1 MFLKAIVL
9 CNDAYYDQNKEPQ
22 GDPTET
28 ALLDF
33 AEKYNVLQDNLRK
46 IYMRV
51 KEVPF
56 NSTTK
61 IMHTTY
67 QKEKI
72 KNTFVKGA
80 YEAVIPNCSQFI
92 SNNVPTAF
100 HADKKQAIISLMTK
114 LAEKQRRVLAVA
126 YGEGTKADIFLG
138 FIVLVDPIKPN
149 AIKTINW
156 CQKANIKVKMI
167 TGDHA
172 KTAYAY
178 GQELALCHHLQE
190 VITSNELAL

>member
-1 MFLKAIVL
+1 ML
-9 CNDAYYDQNKEPQ
+9 CNDAYYDQNDEPQ

-28 ALLDF
+28 ALLEF
-33 AEKYNVLQDNLRK
+33 ARQYNVLQDNLRK
-46 IYMRV
+46 IYTRV
-51 KEVPF
+51 KEIPF

-67 QKEKI
+67 QKEKS

-80 YEAVIPNCSQFI
+80 YESVIPNCLQFI
-92 SNNVPTAF
+92 NNNSVTAL
-100 HADKKQAIISLMTK
+100 HADKKQAIISLITK

-126 YGEGTKADIFLG
+126 YGEGTKADILIG
-138 FIVLVDPIKPN
+138 FIVLVDPIKAN
-149 AIKTINW
+149 AVKTINW
-156 CQKANIKVKMI
+156 CQKADMQVKMI

-178 GQELALCHHLQE
+178 GKELALCHDKQE